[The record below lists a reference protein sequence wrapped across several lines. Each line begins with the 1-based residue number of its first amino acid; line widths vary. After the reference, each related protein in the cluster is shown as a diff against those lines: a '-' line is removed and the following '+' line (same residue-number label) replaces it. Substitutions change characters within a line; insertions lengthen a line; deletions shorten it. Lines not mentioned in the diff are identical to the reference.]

1 MTDGNTLPQAAGVS
15 AELMKMQWQIDGG
28 KHAPGG
34 GVGVALN
41 GATADSLGDDEKIRR
56 ACATA
61 AAVQGAIAE
70 GAAFDM
76 GGAGKEVF
84 TAVLTSTVIQNKTA
98 GDADKANAKKKND
111 NNKRARAG
119 KNANPSEGTK
129 KSKIGAN
136 GVGLLSSDN
145 HSSGSATSKPTPGTD
160 DADDLVNI
168 HDLQFVC
175 DAIPPNTPDGKQRS
189 SQYRGVTKHKRSGR
203 WEAHI
208 WVKETGKQMY
218 LGGYDTEEHAA
229 EAYDVAAMKCKG
241 GAGNNGTRKV
251 RLNFP
256 AAKYAELSSFM
267 ASVSLEELVMAIR
280 RQSQGFARGSSGFRG
295 VTHHPN
301 GRWEARIGMPGS
313 KHIYLGL
320 YNEEAAAARAYDRAL
335 VRLRGPGAATNYA
348 LVFYKTE
355 LEAFEMDK
363 STEKLHASTTASAAT
378 KGGKGKAAVAAP
390 PGKVIC

>member
-295 VTHHPN
+295 VTHPPERAMGGANRHARVEAHLPRLVQRRSC
-301 GRWEARIGMPGS
+301 GRASVRPRAGSTARPWRCDQLRFGF
-313 KHIYLGL
+313 LQ
-320 YNEEAAAARAYDRAL
+320 DRAQG
-335 VRLRGPGAATNYA
+335 VRDGQ
-348 LVFYKTE
+348 V
-355 LEAFEMDK
+355 
-363 STEKLHASTTASAAT
+363 H
-378 KGGKGKAAVAAP
+378 GKATRVDDGICGDEGWQRESSRGRSP
-390 PGKVIC
+390 PAR